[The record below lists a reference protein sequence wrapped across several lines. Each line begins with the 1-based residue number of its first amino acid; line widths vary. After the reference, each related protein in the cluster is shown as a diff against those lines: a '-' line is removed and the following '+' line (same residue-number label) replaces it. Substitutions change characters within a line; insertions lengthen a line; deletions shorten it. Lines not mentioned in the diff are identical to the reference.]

1 MVDEIR
7 RLSDELASNPGSH
20 VFLRLG
26 ELLRQ
31 RRELE
36 AAERVATRGRER
48 HPGLAAAHDLGA
60 RIALDRGNP
69 NVAIDAWRAVLELE
83 PAHVGAHKG
92 LGFIAYRAGRFK
104 EAEQHLA
111 NAAKSDPDDTSITLA
126 LETVR
131 QALRDGAPAPPA
143 RSTPMS
149 SPVVSTRKSS
159 IGVALFSDLSDGVE
173 TVLLVDK
180 DGLVLAGSAPVAGID
195 RSAEIGAHL
204 TGVSEE
210 ADRAMRH
217 LELGEWTAL
226 VIEAPGTTA
235 ALSPAGDGAL
245 TMITAPKTMPLGLLR
260 RLLGRANERSR
271 AWLSSEGA

>member
-31 RRELE
+31 RRALE
-36 AAERVATRGRER
+36 AAERVANRGRER

-60 RIALDRGNP
+60 RIALDRGDS
-69 NVAIDAWRAVLELE
+69 AMAAEAWRSVLDLE
-83 PAHVGAHKG
+83 PNDVGAHKG

-104 EAEQHLA
+104 EAEEHLA
-111 NAAKSDPDDTSITLA
+111 NAAKADPDDTSLTLA

-131 QALRDGAPAPPA
+131 QALKDGAPARPA

-149 SPVVSTRKSS
+149 TPAVHTRRSS
-159 IGVALFSDLSDGVE
+159 IGVALFSDLAEGAE

-180 DGLVLAGSAPVAGID
+180 DGLVLAGAAPGVTVD

-217 LELGEWTAL
+217 LDLGSWTAI
-226 VIEAPGTTA
+226 VIEAPEMSA
-235 ALSPAGDGAL
+235 ALSPVGDGAL
-245 TMITAPKTMPLGLLR
+245 TMITAPKAVPLGLLR
-260 RLLGRANERSR
+260 RILTRATDRSR
-271 AWLSSEGA
+271 AWFDGNGA